1 VCQSKGNFC
10 WRLGLESDRF
20 GSIFILKRH
29 QENSPE
35 KLIRNRQILDYK
47 TKDRQTDKSSRKLQ
61 KNASQKILKLKLMAS
76 TKLEIIFS
84 HFHVPKSVT
93 KKNCLNSYKSHL
105 GGKAFK
111 ISHLLLY
118 IS

>member
-1 VCQSKGNFC
+1 
-10 WRLGLESDRF
+10 
-20 GSIFILKRH
+20 
-29 QENSPE
+29 
-35 KLIRNRQILDYK
+35 
-47 TKDRQTDKSSRKLQ
+47 
-61 KNASQKILKLKLMAS
+61 LKLMAS